1 MNQNPFKR
9 QPGSKNLKSV
19 RSRTSTKCGNFHK
32 IRGSPVFETC
42 TCKKFLHTLHP
53 KHKEERKCFWETWLL
68 NLQLSLLLIIFED
81 LFLFIYVDMYMCAY
95 VCKYLFWSEEE
106 ALESPKARVTGGCE
120 PSNMCAKTQI
130 L

>member
-1 MNQNPFKR
+1 MTISIKS
-9 QPGSKNLKSV
+9 GAHLYLKHAVVKSSYT
-19 RSRTSTKCGNFHK
+19 RF
-32 IRGSPVFETC
+32 
-42 TCKKFLHTLHP
+42 HP